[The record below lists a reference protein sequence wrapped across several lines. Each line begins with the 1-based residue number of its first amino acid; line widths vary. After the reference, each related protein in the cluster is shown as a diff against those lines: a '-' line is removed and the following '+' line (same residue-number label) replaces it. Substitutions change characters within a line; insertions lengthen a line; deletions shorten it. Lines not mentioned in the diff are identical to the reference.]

1 MPWIDVVAQERAE
14 GALRDVYDR
23 VVRERGK
30 LSHIMEVQSLYPE
43 AMACHLDLYVELMFG
58 KSALTRAEREL
69 IAVVVSAANRCAYCM
84 NHHAEPLRAYWKDDA
99 RVAAATADWREAEL
113 NSRERAL
120 AAYADKLTRAPGDM
134 VEEDVTSLRAAGL
147 TDRDILDANMITAY
161 FNFVNRL
168 AAGLGVEFTAE
179 EVRGYKK

>member
-1 MPWIDVVAQERAE
+1 MPWIDVVAPERAA
-14 GALRDVYDR
+14 GALRDVYER

-30 LSHIMEVQSLYPE
+30 LSYIMQVQSLHPE
-43 AMACHLDLYVELMFG
+43 AMASHLDLYVELMFG
-58 KSALTRAEREL
+58 KSGLTRAEREL
-69 IAVVVSAANRCAYCM
+69 IGVVVSAANRCAYCVR
-84 NHHAEPLRAYWKDDA
+84 HHAEPLRAYWKEEA
-99 RVAAATADWREAEL
+99 RVAAAAADWRQTEL
-113 NSRERAL
+113 TDRERAL
-120 AAYADKLTRAPGDM
+120 ATYADKLTRAPGDM
-134 VEEDVTSLRAAGL
+134 AEEDVASLRAAGF